1 MKKIILLVGG
11 GDLPIEVIK
20 RLKKRK
26 ISFFCITFQ
35 NNPVSKVI
43 YKNKYKLI
51 NFGKI
56 ISELLRLKTLGFK
69 NILMVGNLKRPDLKD
84 IKPDINSMRLIPAFT
99 KMLYKGGDNN
109 LLTFCIEKIQ
119 KLGFKVLDLRKII
132 PENFLDYGN
141 QTKYKNL

>member
-84 IKPDINSMRLIPAFT
+84 IKPDINSMKVIPAFT
-99 KMLYKGGDNN
+99 KMLYKGIKDN

-119 KLGFKVLDLRKII
+119 KLD
-132 PENFLDYGN
+132 
-141 QTKYKNL
+141 